1 MNSFIILL
9 IQLLIAIILGLAIL
23 VKPYLGLVFILAS
36 QSVTDL
42 LPKVPLVS
50 SVVPLLGVVTLVGL
64 LLRLKNESIKKAFQ
78 FSLPHLISILFIFWI
93 LLSNPTAAISGPNR
107 NWVFTYVQL
116 WVLMWL
122 AGFLLDT
129 PNKHRTL
136 MWVFSVFTLVTA
148 IVAISQGG
156 FFEEIDP
163 TVRAAGLIQ
172 GANTA
177 ARYFIVTFVFL
188 NYLRSVAKNNL
199 LRLLAIMGMII
210 TFLGVFYTVSR
221 TGMLLL
227 GVALLLLIILQTNL
241 KRRIQVSIISLV
253 AIGLLLI
260 FSGNILDFIKGIT
273 PAISE
278 GTDTVGVRYA
288 FWNAGLEMWRDHPIA
303 GVGIGMFPSNLKFYP
318 NPSYIA
324 VFLKGS
330 VAHNIYISMLAETGI
345 VGFLLFFAL
354 LIRALWTFLKS
365 RSIVNPEFKPIVN
378 AWLIVF
384 IILLLGGITKTD
396 QADKILWLSMGS
408 SIFFSNLPRFN
419 VTIIEKGVATR
430 PQNSKKLRT
439 IYSNDH
445 SGKVK

>member
-1 MNSFIILL
+1 MTSVIITLIELL
-9 IQLLIAIILGLAIL
+9 LAIILGLAIL
-23 VKPYLGLVFILAS
+23 LKPYLGLVFILAS
-36 QSVTDL
+36 QSITDL
-42 LPKVPLVS
+42 LPKVSFVS
-50 SVVPLLGVVTLVGL
+50 SVVPLLGAVTLVGL
-64 LLRLKNESIKKAFQ
+64 LIRLKNENLKIAFK
-78 FSLPHLISILFIFWI
+78 FSSAHLISFLFILWI
-93 LLSNPTAAISGPNR
+93 FISNPTAAISGPNR
-107 NWVFTYVQL
+107 NWVFTYAQL
-116 WVLMWL
+116 WILMWL

-136 MWVFSVFTLVTA
+136 MWIFSIFTLFTA

-156 FFEEIDP
+156 FLDEIDP

-188 NYLRSVAKNNL
+188 SYLRSVAINNL

-227 GVALLLLIILQTNL
+227 GVALILLIVLQKNL
-241 KRRIQVSIISLV
+241 KHRVQVSIISLV
-253 AIGLLLI
+253 AIGVLLF
-260 FSGNILDFIKGIT
+260 FSGSILDFIKGIS

-278 GTDTVGVRYA
+278 GTDTVGIRYA
-288 FWNAGLEMWRDHPIA
+288 FWKAGLEMWRDHPIV
-303 GVGIGMFPSNLKFYP
+303 GVGIGMFPSYLKFYP
-318 NPSYIA
+318 NPSYLA

-330 VAHNIYISMLAETGI
+330 VAHNMYISMLAETGI
-345 VGFLLFFAL
+345 IGFLLFFAL
-354 LIRALWTFLKS
+354 LFRTLWNFQKS
-365 RSIVNPEFKPIVN
+365 RSIVNPEYKPIVN

-408 SIFFSNLPRFN
+408 SIFFSNQLRIN
-419 VTIIEKGVATR
+419 VTMVKTGISAR
-430 PQNSKKLRT
+430 PLNSKNCQQ
-439 IYSNDH
+439 IQQ
-445 SGKVK
+445 